1 MSEEKQPQSDS
12 RQRLDKWLFFARMAK
27 SRSIAQRRI
36 AAGDVRVNDQKIL
49 HASYTVRAGDR
60 VVLAAGTRSR
70 VLIVRAA
77 GARRGP
83 YEEARQLYD
92 DVTPA
97 AQEQQLS
104 NVSSHATREAGTGRP
119 TKKQRRV
126 LDELRSDGD
135 WWSE

>member
-1 MSEEKQPQSDS
+1 MNEEKQPPSEV

-49 HASYTVRAGDR
+49 QASHTVRAGDR
-60 VVLAAGTRSR
+60 IVLAGGAQSRILVVRTAGT
-70 VLIVRAA
+70 
-77 GARRGP
+77 RRGP

-97 AQEQQLS
+97 VQEQQLS
-104 NVSSHATREAGTGRP
+104 DTLGHAARETGTGRP

>member
-1 MSEEKQPQSDS
+1 MNEEKQPPSEF

-36 AAGDVRVNDQKIL
+36 AAGDVRVNDQRIL
-49 HASYTVRAGDR
+49 QASHTVRVGDR
-60 VVLAAGTRSR
+60 IVLAGGAQSR
-70 VLIVRAA
+70 ILVVRAA
-77 GARRGP
+77 GTRRGP

-92 DVTPA
+92 DLTPA
-97 AQEQQLS
+97 VQEQLS
-104 NVSSHATREAGTGRP
+104 DTLGHVTREAGTGRP

-126 LDELRSDGD
+126 LDELRSNGD

>member
-1 MSEEKQPQSDS
+1 MTEEKQPPSDS

-49 HASYTVRAGDR
+49 QASHTVRAGDR
-60 VVLAAGTRSR
+60 VVLVAGARSRILVVKAAG
-70 VLIVRAA
+70 V
-77 GARRGP
+77 RRGP

-97 AQEQQLS
+97 EQESQPS
-104 NVSSHATREAGTGRP
+104 NSFGQAIRRAGTGRP
-119 TKKQRRV
+119 TKKERRV

-135 WWSE
+135 WWSD

>member
-36 AAGDVRVNDQKIL
+36 AAGDVRVNDQKIVQ
-49 HASYTVRAGDR
+49 ASHTVKAGDR
-60 VVLAAGTRSR
+60 VVLTAGARSR
-70 VLIVRAA
+70 LLVVKAA

-97 AQEQQLS
+97 VQEQPLPS
-104 NVSSHATREAGTGRP
+104 TSGHASREAGTGRP